1 MYKLYAF
8 WSAPKREDVD
18 AFEEHYTQI
27 HGPLAAKVPHIKT
40 LVTTRTP
47 DGLEGGEPAYFRV
60 AEMIFDNK
68 ADFDASTESAQWR
81 ALREDAG
88 SIIEEFGVQMTVA
101 VGDEVVTPG
110 QPG

>member
-8 WSAPKREDVD
+8 WSAPKSEDIE

-47 DGLEGGEPAYFRV
+47 GGLEGGAPAYFRI
-60 AEMIFDNK
+60 AEMIFDSK
-68 ADFDASTESAQWR
+68 ADFDQSAESAQWQSLR
-81 ALREDAG
+81 ADAG
-88 SIIEEFGVQMTVA
+88 SMIEQFGVSMTVA
-101 VGDEVVTPG
+101 CGDDVVTPG
-110 QPG
+110 QPA